1 MHSVDPAESKEILTR
16 LKTTRGHIS
25 GVERMIEEDKTCE
38 EILVQ
43 LLAIRSSIQKVSAVV
58 AQRYA
63 NTCLVDALENGE
75 NQQEILNK
83 AIETIMKL
91 SQ

>member
-1 MHSVDPAESKEILTR
+1 MHSVDPSESRELLTR
-16 LKTTRGHIS
+16 LKTTRGHIA
-25 GVERMIEEDKTCE
+25 GVERMIEENKTCE
-38 EILVQ
+38 EILMQ
-43 LLAIRSSIQKVSAVV
+43 LLAIRSSIQKVSASV

-63 NTCLVDALENGE
+63 NTCLTDALAKGE
-75 NQQEILNK
+75 NQQESLSK

>member
-1 MHSVDPAESKEILTR
+1 MHYIDPFESKEILSR
-16 LKTTRGHIS
+16 LKTTRGHIA
-25 GVERMIEEDKTCE
+25 GVERMIEEEKTCE

-43 LLAIRSSIQKVSAVV
+43 LLAIRSSIQKVSAAV

-63 NTCLVDALENGE
+63 NTCLLEALEQRE
-75 NQQEILNK
+75 NRQEVLNK

-91 SQ
+91 TQ